1 MQVNARGF
9 PGGSVDKES
18 ICNEGD
24 LGSIPGLGRSPGG
37 GHYNLLQFSCLENP
51 HGQRSF
57 EGYRPWGHKQ
67 SNTQMSF
74 QHVINIKV
82 NTEVSNRLCH
92 TLRSVLSLLTHVSPA
107 LSVLGSDWPRCA
119 QRSQGAEAPSV
130 DSTARQWPSRAA
142 HAFRLL
148 L

>member
-9 PGGSVDKES
+9 PGSSADKES

-67 SNTQMSF
+67 SNMS
-74 QHVINIKV
+74 
-82 NTEVSNRLCH
+82 E
-92 TLRSVLSLLTHVSPA
+92 TL
-107 LSVLGSDWPRCA
+107 
-119 QRSQGAEAPSV
+119 
-130 DSTARQWPSRAA
+130 STAQEMEKRGEKE
-142 HAFRLL
+142 RLDNVHSIVIDGVIL
-148 L
+148 N